1 MLAINARNALPHYA
15 IANRAVLAD
24 PVREGQDPLRGIGV
38 ERHCAV
44 NQTVFQEG
52 DPNEHMFK
60 VSRGVLKIYKT
71 LGDGRRQVT
80 GFLYPGDL
88 LGLGAGVSYA
98 YTAEAVTETVLV
110 SYRRS
115 TLEESINRSPAIAR
129 WLFSVASTE
138 LTAAQDQMLL
148 LGRKTAVERV
158 TSFLLNLS
166 ERAVQRGED
175 SDHIHVPMTRY
186 DIADYLGVT
195 TETVS
200 RTITRLKTLGIV
212 RLCPNNCI
220 DLVDSNRLIE
230 LSENEG
236 GLGRAG

>member
-1 MLAINARNALPHYA
+1 MLAINARNAVPHYA
-15 IANRAVLAD
+15 IGNLAAHGD
-24 PVREGQDPLRGIGV
+24 PIREGQDPLHAVGV
-38 ERHCAV
+38 ERRYAA

-52 DPNEHMFK
+52 EPNEHMFR
-60 VSRGVLKIYKT
+60 VSRGVLKIFKT

-88 LGLGAGVSYA
+88 IGLGAGVSYA
-98 YTAEAVTETVLV
+98 YTAEAITETALV
-110 SYRRS
+110 SCRRS
-115 TLEESINRSPAIAR
+115 KVEDLINRSPAVAR

-158 TSFLLNLS
+158 TSFLLNLA
-166 ERAVQRGED
+166 ERAVLRGED
-175 SDHIHVPMTRY
+175 SDRIHVPMTRY

-200 RTITRLKTLGIV
+200 RTITRLKALGLI

-220 DLVDSNRLIE
+220 HLVDADRLTE
-230 LSENEG
+230 LSEDEG
-236 GLGRAG
+236 ELSRTG